1 MTASRPTAPLRV
13 DSVEAAEAALRER
26 GLRVSASRRLV
37 LGALFLADRP
47 LVAEEIARGVPD
59 RIPRMDL
66 PSVYRNLELLEEVGL
81 VRHVH
86 LGHGAGRYALARD
99 ADGEYL
105 VCEGCGAVT
114 ALTPAELDDV
124 RALVRERHG
133 FEAMFH
139 HFPIVGLCATCASRG
154 PAAHDEEDDH
164 A

>member
-1 MTASRPTAPLRV
+1 MTSVRPTAPLHV

-26 GLRVSASRRLV
+26 GLRVSATRRLV
-37 LGALFLADRP
+37 LESLFMADTP

-59 RIPRMDL
+59 RIPQMDL

-99 ADGEYL
+99 AGREYL
-105 VCEGCGAVT
+105 VCEACGAVT
-114 ALTPAELDDV
+114 ALAPSELDDV
-124 RALVRERHG
+124 RTLVREQHG

-139 HFPIVGLCATCASRG
+139 HFPIVGLCAACATARPTPS
-154 PAAHDEEDDH
+154 
-164 A
+164 